1 MTLIYPHLHKDLKT
15 GRHLSAQVEIV
26 KPDLLRRDQIERN
39 YSLSSRLH
47 MSLCTLWTILLS
59 SSLSSH
65 HTSNWHLSP
74 SLASSEVFPQTLIT
88 VSLARQ
94 RRKQGE
100 QSLHS
105 GLWQKSTSRSSQ
117 FCSLGIEQSQGS
129 PEALMLIQRP
139 LAVFYWSDL
148 EILPDPATM
157 WQPRQLLLDLGQNF
171 LNCISTHR
179 HKAMPLAPSP
189 KT

>member
-1 MTLIYPHLHKDLKT
+1 MTLIYPHLHKDPKT

-47 MSLCTLWTILLS
+47 TSLCTPRTILS
-59 SSLSSH
+59 SLLSSH
-65 HTSNWHLSP
+65 HTSSWHLSP

-88 VSLARQ
+88 VSPARQ

-105 GLWQKSTSRSSQ
+105 GLWQKSASRSSQ
-117 FCSLGIEQSQGS
+117 FCSLGVEQSQGS
-129 PEALMLIQRP
+129 PEGLMIIQSP

-148 EILPDPATM
+148 GILPDPATV